1 MEIQETPQKI
11 GGTQMERIK
20 EEWAAFQALPFR
32 KKLEH
37 IWIYYKWYI
46 LVAAAV
52 ICVLVSILGTV
63 ANNQK
68 ETLISGI
75 FINNTTSAEGYA
87 CLTEDFWACC
97 GVDADQKVEL
107 VTGRSI
113 DFEAETPSQQDAAA
127 FMTVTC
133 MIAAKTLDYVITD
146 EASLAHFVE
155 QEVVMDLRQLLPEN
169 ALAQWDTIEQDG
181 AVIGLRLEDTAFARK
196 YPLAAEN
203 SCILVIANAPNPENM
218 VRFLEYLMALA

>member
-1 MEIQETPQKI
+1 
-11 GGTQMERIK
+11 MERIK
-20 EEWAAFQALPFR
+20 EEWAAFKALPFR

-87 CLTEDFWACC
+87 CLTEGYWEYC
-97 GVDADQKVEL
+97 GANPDQKVEL

-113 DFEAETPSQQDAAA
+113 DFEAETPSQQEAAA

-133 MIAAKTLDYVITD
+133 MIAAKTLDYIITD
-146 EASLAHFVE
+146 EASAAHFME
-155 QEVVMDLRQLLPEN
+155 QEVVMDLRQLLPEEV
-169 ALAQWDTIEQDG
+169 LARWDTMERDG

-203 SCILVIANAPNPENM
+203 SCILVIANAPNPENV
-218 VRFLEYLMALA
+218 VRFLEYLTALA

>member
-1 MEIQETPQKI
+1 
-11 GGTQMERIK
+11 MERIR
-20 EEWAAFQALPFR
+20 EEWAAFKALSFK

-75 FINNTTSAEGYA
+75 FINNAAEPEGYA
-87 CLTEDFWACC
+87 CLTEGYWEYC
-97 GVDADQKVEL
+97 GANPDQKVEL

-113 DFEAETPSQQDAAA
+113 DFEAETPSQQEAAA

-133 MIAAKTLDYVITD
+133 MIAAKTLDYIITD
-146 EASLAHFVE
+146 EASAAHFME
-155 QEVVMDLRQLLPEN
+155 QEVVMDLRQLLPEEV
-169 ALAQWDTIEQDG
+169 LARWDTMERDG

-218 VRFLEYLMALA
+218 VRFLEYLMTFA

>member
-1 MEIQETPQKI
+1 MKIQETPQKI
-11 GGTQMERIK
+11 GGTGMERIK
-20 EEWAAFQALPFR
+20 EEWAAFKALPFR

-63 ANNQK
+63 ASNQK

-75 FINNTTSAEGYA
+75 FINNAAEPEGYA
-87 CLTEDFWACC
+87 CLTEGFWEYC
-97 GVDADQKVEL
+97 GADPDQKVEL

-155 QEVVMDLRQLLPEN
+155 QEVVMDLRQLLPED

-203 SCILVIANAPNPENM
+203 SCILVIANAPNPEN
-218 VRFLEYLMALA
+218 VARFLEYLTALA

>member
-1 MEIQETPQKI
+1 MEIQPIPQEI

-20 EEWAAFQALPFR
+20 EEWKSFQALPFR

-37 IWIYYKWYI
+37 IWVYYKWYI

-75 FINNTTSAEGYA
+75 FINNAAEPEGYA
-87 CLTEDFWACC
+87 CLTEGYWEYC
-97 GVDADQKVEL
+97 GCSESQKAEL

-155 QEVVMDLRQLLPEN
+155 QEVVMDLRQLLPED

-196 YPLAAEN
+196 YPLAAKN
-203 SCILVIANAPNPENM
+203 SCILVIANAPNPENV
-218 VRFLEYLMALA
+218 VRFLEYLTALA

>member
-1 MEIQETPQKI
+1 
-11 GGTQMERIK
+11 MERIK
-20 EEWAAFQALPFR
+20 EEWAAFQALSFG

-75 FINNTTSAEGYA
+75 FINNAAEPEGYA
-87 CLTEDFWACC
+87 CLTEGYWEYC
-97 GVDADQKVEL
+97 GANPDQKAEL

-113 DFEAETPSQQDAAA
+113 DFEAETPSQQEAAA
-127 FMTVTC
+127 LMTVTC
-133 MIAAKTLDYVITD
+133 MIAAKTLDYIITD
-146 EASLAHFVE
+146 EASAAHFME
-155 QEVVMDLRQLLPEN
+155 QEVVMDLRQLLPEEV
-169 ALAQWDTIEQDG
+169 LARWDTIERDG

-218 VRFLEYLMALA
+218 VRFLEYLMTFA

>member
-20 EEWAAFQALPFR
+20 EEWAAFQALPFG

-63 ANNQK
+63 ASNRK

-75 FINNTTSAEGYA
+75 FINNAAEPEGYT
-87 CLTEDFWACC
+87 CLTEGFWEYC
-97 GVDADQKVEL
+97 GADPDQKVEL

-113 DFEAETPSQQDAAA
+113 DFESETPSQQEAAA

-133 MIAAKTLDYVITD
+133 MIAAKTLDYIITD
-146 EASLAHFVE
+146 EASAAHFME
-155 QEVVMDLRQLLPEN
+155 QEVVMDLRQLLPEEV
-169 ALAQWDTIEQDG
+169 LAQWDTIEQDG
-181 AVIGLRLEDTAFARK
+181 AVIALGLEGTAFARK

>member
-1 MEIQETPQKI
+1 MEIQPIPQEI

-20 EEWAAFQALPFR
+20 EEWKSFQALPFR

-87 CLTEDFWACC
+87 CLTEGYWEYC
-97 GVDADQKVEL
+97 GCSESQKAEL
-107 VTGRSI
+107 VSG
-113 DFEAETPSQQDAAA
+113 
-127 FMTVTC
+127 
-133 MIAAKTLDYVITD
+133 
-146 EASLAHFVE
+146 H
-155 QEVVMDLRQLLPEN
+155 
-169 ALAQWDTIEQDG
+169 
-181 AVIGLRLEDTAFARK
+181 
-196 YPLAAEN
+196 PL
-203 SCILVIANAPNPENM
+203 
-218 VRFLEYLMALA
+218 

>member
-1 MEIQETPQKI
+1 
-11 GGTQMERIK
+11 MERIK
-20 EEWAAFQALPFR
+20 EEWAAFKALSFK

-52 ICVLVSILGTV
+52 ICVLVSILGVV

-75 FINNTTSAEGYA
+75 FINNAAEPEGYA
-87 CLTEDFWACC
+87 CLTEGYWEYC
-97 GVDADQKVEL
+97 GANPEQKVEL

-113 DFEAETPSQQDAAA
+113 DFEAETPSQQEAAA

-133 MIAAKTLDYVITD
+133 MIAAKTLDYIITD
-146 EASLAHFVE
+146 EASAAHFME
-155 QEVVMDLRQLLPEN
+155 QEVVMDLRQLLPEEV
-169 ALAQWDTIEQDG
+169 LARWDTIERDG

>member
-1 MEIQETPQKI
+1 
-11 GGTQMERIK
+11 MERIK
-20 EEWAAFQALPFR
+20 EEWAAFKALSFK

-52 ICVLVSILGTV
+52 ICVLVSILGVV

-75 FINNTTSAEGYA
+75 FINNAAEPEGYA
-87 CLTEDFWACC
+87 CLTEGYWEYC
-97 GVDADQKVEL
+97 GANPEQKVEL

-113 DFEAETPSQQDAAA
+113 DFEAETPSQQEAAA

-133 MIAAKTLDYVITD
+133 MIAAKTLDYIITD
-146 EASLAHFVE
+146 EASAAHFME
-155 QEVVMDLRQLLPEN
+155 QEVVMDLRQLLPEEV
-169 ALAQWDTIEQDG
+169 LARWDTIERDG

-218 VRFLEYLMALA
+218 VRFLEYLMTFA

>member
-1 MEIQETPQKI
+1 
-11 GGTQMERIK
+11 MERIR
-20 EEWAAFQALPFR
+20 EEWAAFKALPFR

-46 LVAAAV
+46 FVAAAV

-75 FINNTTSAEGYA
+75 FINNAAEPEGYA
-87 CLTEDFWACC
+87 CLTEGYWEYC
-97 GVDADQKVEL
+97 GANPDQKVEL

-113 DFEAETPSQQDAAA
+113 DFEAETPSQQEAAA

-133 MIAAKTLDYVITD
+133 MIAAKTLDYIITD
-146 EASLAHFVE
+146 EASAAHFME
-155 QEVVMDLRQLLPEN
+155 QEVVMDLRQLLPEEV
-169 ALAQWDTIEQDG
+169 LARWDTMERDG

-218 VRFLEYLMALA
+218 VRFLEYLMTFA

>member
-1 MEIQETPQKI
+1 
-11 GGTQMERIK
+11 MERIK
-20 EEWAAFQALPFR
+20 EEWKSFQALPFR

-97 GVDADQKVEL
+97 GADADQKVEL

-181 AVIGLRLEDTAFARK
+181 AVIALRLDNTAFAEH
-196 YPLAAEN
+196 YPLSADR
-203 SCILVIANAPNPENM
+203 SCILIVANAPSGQG
-218 VRFLEYLMALA
+218 VAQFLEYLMK

>member
-1 MEIQETPQKI
+1 
-11 GGTQMERIK
+11 MERIR
-20 EEWAAFQALPFR
+20 EEWAAFKALSFR

-46 LVAAAV
+46 LAAAAV

-63 ANNQK
+63 ANNRK

-75 FINNTTSAEGYA
+75 FINNSTSPEGYA
-87 CLTEDFWACC
+87 CLAEDFWEYC
-97 GVDADQKVEL
+97 GADADQKAEL

-113 DFEAETPSQQDAAA
+113 DFEAESPSQAEAAA

-133 MIAAKTLDYVITD
+133 MIAAKTLDYIITD
-146 EASLAHFVE
+146 EASAAHFME
-155 QEVVMDLRQLLPEN
+155 QEVVMDLTQLLTEE

-181 AVIGLRLEDTAFARK
+181 AVIALSLENTAFAQN

-203 SCILVIANAPNPENM
+203 SCILVIANAPNPENV
-218 VRFLEYLMALA
+218 VRFLEYLMAFA

>member
-1 MEIQETPQKI
+1 
-11 GGTQMERIK
+11 MERIR
-20 EEWAAFQALPFR
+20 EEWAAFKALSFR

-46 LVAAAV
+46 LAAAAV

-63 ANNQK
+63 ANNRK

-75 FINNTTSAEGYA
+75 FINNATSQEGYA
-87 CLTEDFWACC
+87 CLAEDFWEYC
-97 GVDADQKVEL
+97 GADADQKVEL

-113 DFEAETPSQQDAAA
+113 DFEAESPSQAEAAA

-133 MIAAKTLDYVITD
+133 MIAAKTLDYIITD
-146 EASLAHFVE
+146 EASAAHFME
-155 QEVVMDLRQLLPEN
+155 QEVVMDLTQLLPEE

-181 AVIGLRLEDTAFARK
+181 AVIALGLENTAFAQN

-203 SCILVIANAPNPENM
+203 SCILVIANAPNPENV
-218 VRFLEYLMALA
+218 VRFLEYLMAFA